1 MRVVGGTVRI
11 VDNAGVFDPDS
22 SDDCAPVSRA
32 ESSCALSAVKRI
44 TGFSAGGNDNW
55 LAGTELPTQI
65 DGGDGDDTYAG
76 GLGGPRTSRVGFSGG
91 SGRDR
96 VQYVGADRGVSI
108 TKDRGDND
116 GRVGIDRDNIGPDVE
131 ELMGSQFGDSLNG
144 SPGSFNE
151 RFFGLGGDDVMTG
164 GPGFDVFAMG
174 AQADGADRI
183 FGGAD
188 ADTVEYDQRT
198 RSVTVNLSD
207 GGADDGEAGERDEL
221 RELESARTGSGND
234 TLKVN
239 AASTSGVFLHS
250 GGGGDTITGTN
261 AADTIVALGGGRDTI
276 DARDGADVINTR
288 DDQDDRVAC
297 GAGIDTITADST
309 NLDVQAGCERVQ
321 DVGVLAVNPK
331 ATTAKAGDVARLGL
345 SWRHPQNWSRLRHVT
360 LRLSD
365 DGVAVG
371 QITVT
376 PRTGR
381 MTDDGAV
388 ALVRGASRV
397 ERAGKTVRAKLG
409 VELDASLAGRRLTI
423 DVEATDVRGR
433 RQIERDAGAL
443 RVAE

>member
-1 MRVVGGTVRI
+1 M
-11 VDNAGVFDPDS
+11 
-22 SDDCAPVSRA
+22 
-32 ESSCALSAVKRI
+32 
-44 TGFSAGGNDNW
+44 
-55 LAGTELPTQI
+55 
-65 DGGDGDDTYAG
+65 
-76 GLGGPRTSRVGFSGG
+76 GFSGG

-144 SPGSFNE
+144 SPGTFNE

-276 DARDGADVINTR
+276 DARDGADVITTR

-345 SWRHPQNWSRLRHVT
+345 SWRHPQNWSRLRRVT

-381 MTDDGAV
+381 MSDDGAV

-423 DVEATDVRGR
+423 DVEASDVRGR